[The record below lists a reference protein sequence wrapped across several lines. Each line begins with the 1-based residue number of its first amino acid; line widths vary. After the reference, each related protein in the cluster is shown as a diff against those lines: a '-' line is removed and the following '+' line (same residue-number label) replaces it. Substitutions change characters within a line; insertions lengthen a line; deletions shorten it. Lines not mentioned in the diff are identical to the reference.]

1 LLLGVGEKMSEEIE
15 EVKKITK
22 DYLSKLDINEFRII
36 FANKNSKWKVVVK
49 YPTPDSP
56 ENTSMLMI
64 DLDTKKVD
72 TFREGLLPY

>member
-1 LLLGVGEKMSEEIE
+1 MSAEIE
-15 EVKKITK
+15 EVKKIVK
-22 DYLSKLDINEFRII
+22 DYLGKLDINKFRII
-36 FANKNSKWKVVVK
+36 FAHKNGKWKVVVK

-64 DLDTKKVD
+64 NGNTKKVE